1 MIDLTG
7 GLDLSSILGVE
18 VPDPLGVLLLDRSD
32 LDLRLGRSVIAG
44 GVSATSAIACGVR
57 VGVLVPSRNSVIG
70 AIGVTCWNDPSVVTT
85 PPLVFIPDDDELLSA
100 AAIACEPPNESPES
114 PVVDMVL
121 LARRASLR
129 LITCEQV

>member
-7 GLDLSSILGVE
+7 GLDLSSSLGVE

-32 LDLRLGRSVIAG
+32 LDLRLGRSLIAG
-44 GVSATSAIACGVR
+44 GVSTSAIACGVR

-70 AIGVTCWNDPSVVTT
+70 AIGVTGWNDPSVVMT
-85 PPLVFIPDDDELLSA
+85 PPLVFIPDDDEPLSA

-114 PVVDMVL
+114 PVVDMIL

>member
-1 MIDLTG
+1 M
-7 GLDLSSILGVE
+7 
-18 VPDPLGVLLLDRSD
+18 
-32 LDLRLGRSVIAG
+32 
-44 GVSATSAIACGVR
+44 
-57 VGVLVPSRNSVIG
+57 IG
-70 AIGVTCWNDPSVVTT
+70 AIGVTCWNDPSVVTI
-85 PPLVFIPDDDELLSA
+85 PPLVFIPDDDEPLSA